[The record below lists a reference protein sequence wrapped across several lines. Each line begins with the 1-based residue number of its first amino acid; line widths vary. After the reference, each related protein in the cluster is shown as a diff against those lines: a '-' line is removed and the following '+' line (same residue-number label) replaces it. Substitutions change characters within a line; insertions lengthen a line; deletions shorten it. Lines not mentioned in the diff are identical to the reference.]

1 MMKNNGFKIIKD
13 IEFPDHYI
21 YSNKDIEKILVIAK
35 SLNCQV
41 LTTEKDYLRLTVKDL
56 NQINYIKSELKI
68 TNEENFINSV
78 LLNEIY

>member
-1 MMKNNGFKIIKD
+1 MVKSELLQELCNQNPRLIR
-13 IEFPDHYI
+13 
-21 YSNKDIEKILVIAK
+21 KDIEKILVIAK

>member
-1 MMKNNGFKIIKD
+1 MKNNGYKIIKD

-21 YSNKDIEKILVIAK
+21 YKKKDIEKILAVAK

-41 LTTEKDYLRLTVKDL
+41 LTTEKDYLRLNIKDL